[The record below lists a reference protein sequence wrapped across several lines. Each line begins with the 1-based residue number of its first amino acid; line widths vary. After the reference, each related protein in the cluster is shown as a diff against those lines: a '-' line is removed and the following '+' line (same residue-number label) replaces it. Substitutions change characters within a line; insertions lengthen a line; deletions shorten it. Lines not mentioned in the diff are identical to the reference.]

1 METYTLG
8 AQSPGNLLHVI
19 DTLSKIAQRHHYFLW
34 VQDELQALFPHEALI
49 CCLYGRDGNCASVQ
63 QFAWRPYFSD
73 EMLYQSFQ
81 SRRGVFAGLL
91 DVWRAAE
98 KPVQLE
104 LPEMMRNLRLPD
116 GPGVT
121 ESPAGFNRAAIHGVR
136 GHDGSM
142 VSAFVFLNV
151 SVSVSVDEENLKLLE
166 LVVPHMHGV
175 LVRVLQFENKQNKQH
190 LLAPAFSISAR
201 EREVLQLIRDGK
213 TNSEIAQILY
223 LSPFTVKS
231 HVKHIFKKLN
241 TTSRSQAV
249 AVALVHGLIDSSR

>member
-1 METYTLG
+1 LETYTLG

-19 DTLSKIAQRHHYFLW
+19 DTLSKIAQRHHFFLW

-81 SRRGVFAGLL
+81 SRHGVFAGLL

-104 LPEMMRNLRLPD
+104 LPEMMRKLRLPD
-116 GPGVT
+116 CPGVT

-151 SVSVSVDEENLKLLE
+151 SVTEDEEDLKLLE

-175 LVRVLQFENKQNKQH
+175 LVRVLKAENKQ
-190 LLAPAFSISAR
+190 LPLTPAFSISVR
-201 EREVLQLIRDGK
+201 ERDVLQLIRDGK